1 MFGGVPEAE
10 VDELAEF
17 WSAFPNLKRTLFVD
31 NGTPYADAAVAENI
45 KASVK
50 EHQDVVEFEK
60 AFSKAFETFPDFLK
74 EILID
79 QMDSVE
85 IPKVEEILSDNIF
98 ERLENI
104 PLIDKYAAFQ
114 LLDDEWTKVA
124 TDLEIIQTEGFEVVK
139 KVNPNLVSRKR
150 MERNRKY
157 RMAG

>member
-1 MFGGVPEAE
+1 M
-10 VDELAEF
+10 LL
-17 WSAFPNLKRTLFVD
+17 NLKRLL
-31 NGTPYADAAVAENI
+31 
-45 KASVK
+45 VK
-50 EHQDVVEFEK
+50 RLK
-60 AFSKAFETFPDFLK
+60 PFPDFLK

-139 KVNPNLVSRKR
+139 KVDPNLVSKKKDGKEQEVQDGWVGHVIPFELIQSTLLKQDYDEIKSLEARLAEIPQNVNLFWMK
-150 MERNRKY
+150 
-157 RMAG
+157 